1 MLYTTTHET
10 PDTRHT
16 THQTR
21 TPPTTT
27 LSRGDAASP
36 SDSERAKALRARIAT
51 VDDNTKPPVL
61 GKDEIGAEHMAPHD
75 VVRFVM
81 NALKRSPEDGV
92 TALLQFSAQTD
103 GMEQLD
109 FVGQLQPGAFSPE
122 ALLRYFETEPRYQAL
137 SAVSE
142 SKAMGQPE
150 LKHNAKKAVQKL
162 LVRREG
168 RNWEELFINLVLTE
182 APPPMYKRWLVASIY
197 KQGTGE

>member
-1 MLYTTTHET
+1 MSL
-10 PDTRHT
+10 
-16 THQTR
+16 
-21 TPPTTT
+21 
-27 LSRGDAASP
+27 GDSASS
-36 SDSERAKALRARIAT
+36 SDSELAKALRARIAT
-51 VDDNTKPPVL
+51 VDDKTKSPVL

-168 RNWEELFINLVLTE
+168 VLEVQLGARFATDEGVGHREEPFRLGLS
-182 APPPMYKRWLVASIY
+182 AG
-197 KQGTGE
+197 QGVFTGQFSHSFHRHKLILWRKF